1 MYDIYFVLLLVNC
14 FAIFMVMSIII
25 TKLYRPVFIAS
36 SDYLCNVTGELCLSK
51 AHNNLG
57 DHLCCLKTPILVN
70 VKPASLS
77 TTTTKLAN

>member
-1 MYDIYFVLLLVNC
+1 MYDVYFVLFLVNC
-14 FAIFMVMSIII
+14 FAIFMVMSIIN

-51 AHNNLG
+51 AHTNLG

-77 TTTTKLAN
+77 TATTKLAN